1 MNLNQLFE
9 YEYSPTFR
17 DLVENSAKSYDQDD
31 AFILKH
37 KGKGKEVSY
46 EHISFAEF
54 RNQVEAL
61 ACAFHKEGYS
71 AEPIAVIGKNSYN
84 WILTYFATL
93 YLGSIT
99 VPLDKAL
106 PTGEAISSIK
116 RSHAKTLVF
125 DAEMDALSKE
135 AASSF
140 GEALN
145 IVSMDRLSAMISE
158 GNELIENGYTEH
170 RSMEIDPEKLAVIL
184 FTSGTTSAS
193 KAVMLSQRNIM
204 INVYDAITTEPI
216 RRGEVNMAFLP
227 YHHTFGSVGQVVM
240 IAAGLVTTYCDGLKY
255 IQKNIVEYKV
265 SLFVGVP
272 LLIEAIYKKIIASVK
287 KQKKEKKLALGILL
301 SKGLNKV
308 GIDIRRKLF
317 KEIHDQLGG
326 NLKFVISGASAIDPK
341 VVEGLKNFG
350 ILAVQGYG
358 LTETSPILAAENPD
372 NMRSGSVGKAMPH
385 VELKL
390 VDVNEEGVGQLV
402 ARGPNIM
409 AGYFENPEETAKVFK
424 DGWFYTGDLATI
436 DKDGFVFIKGREKN
450 VIVLKNGKNVYPE
463 ELETLVAN
471 LPFVE
476 EVFVF
481 GEEKGENDLVVSA
494 KIVYKPDYLKEYA
507 GVETHEEV
515 EKIIREAVDKINDTM
530 PAYKHIKRLILTDQ
544 PMIKTTTGKVK
555 RFEEVKAL

>member
-170 RSMEIDPEKLAVIL
+170 KSMEIDPEKLAVIL

>member
-135 AASSF
+135 AASNF

-145 IVSMDRLSAMISE
+145 IISMDRLSAMISE
-158 GNELIENGYTEH
+158 GNELIKNGYTEH

-424 DGWFYTGDLATI
+424 DGWFLTGDLATI

>member
-145 IVSMDRLSAMISE
+145 IISMDRLSAMISE

>member
-135 AASSF
+135 AASNF

-145 IVSMDRLSAMISE
+145 IISMDRLSTMISE

-424 DGWFYTGDLATI
+424 DGWFYTGDLAAI

>member
-135 AASSF
+135 AASNF

-145 IVSMDRLSAMISE
+145 IISMDRLSAMISE
-158 GNELIENGYTEH
+158 GNELIKNGYTEH

-424 DGWFYTGDLATI
+424 DGWFYTGDLAAI

-463 ELETLVAN
+463 ELETLLAN

>member
-135 AASSF
+135 AASNF

-145 IVSMDRLSAMISE
+145 IISMDRLSAMISE
-158 GNELIENGYTEH
+158 GTELIKNGYTEH

-424 DGWFYTGDLATI
+424 DGWFYTGDLAAI

>member
-135 AASSF
+135 AASNF

-145 IVSMDRLSAMISE
+145 IISMDRLSAMISE
-158 GNELIENGYTEH
+158 GNELIKNGYTEH

-255 IQKNIVEYKV
+255 IQKNIVEYNV

-424 DGWFYTGDLATI
+424 DGWFYTGDLAAI